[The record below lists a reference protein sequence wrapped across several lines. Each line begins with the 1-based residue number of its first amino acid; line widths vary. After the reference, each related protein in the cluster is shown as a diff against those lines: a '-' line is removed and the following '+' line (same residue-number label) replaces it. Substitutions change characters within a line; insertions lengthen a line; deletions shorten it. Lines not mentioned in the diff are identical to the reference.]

1 MSHAGQKRKN
11 AEPTEVKKDAAAV
24 GAAAKNRKTEGEQ
37 EEPLVQLKGVV
48 GTGLATAGHHH
59 RTNAEFLAALVY
71 TRAEQL
77 RVPDNKVFVAER
89 TDKIVD
95 VFRGLVNHNFLS
107 VPVLQKTKH
116 KWFGFLDL
124 ADIVLYVVNVC
135 CFSFSFLFDFPRVE
149 PGPGQLMVVR
159 RCRPLARAS

>member
-11 AEPTEVKKDAAAV
+11 AEPTEVKKAV
-24 GAAAKNRKTEGEQ
+24 EAGAAAKNRKTEGE
-37 EEPLVQLKGVV
+37 EEPVVHLKGVV

-59 RTNAEFLAALVY
+59 RTSAEFLAALVY

-77 RVPDNKVFVAER
+77 RVPENKVFVAER

-124 ADIVLYVVNVC
+124 ADIVLYVVNVR
-135 CFSFSFLFDFPRVE
+135 CFSFLI
-149 PGPGQLMVVR
+149 
-159 RCRPLARAS
+159 